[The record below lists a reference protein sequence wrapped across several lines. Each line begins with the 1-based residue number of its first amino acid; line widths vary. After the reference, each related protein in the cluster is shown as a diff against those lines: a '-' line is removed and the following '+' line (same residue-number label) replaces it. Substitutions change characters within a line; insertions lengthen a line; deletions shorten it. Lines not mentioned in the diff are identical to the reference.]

1 MTVLRVGYKA
11 GVRFD
16 HAYYISKHLPLAADV
31 MGPHGVTNVEMV
43 SCGANPD
50 GSQPPYQVMFSAYFT
65 SAAQAHNALQSPR
78 MAEVLADIANYYDGA
93 PDLMVGEVVALPATS

>member
-16 HAYYISKHLPLAADV
+16 QTYYTSTHLPLAADV

-43 SCGANPD
+43 TFGVNPD

-65 SAAQAHNALQSPR
+65 SAVQVESALQSPR
-78 MAEVLADIANYYDGA
+78 MAEVLADIPNYYDGM
-93 PDLMVGEVVALPATS
+93 PDLMIGEVVALPANA